1 MKNNKQYTL
10 PVPITD
16 VKEEDS
22 LDKLTKRY
30 EKLIEPSKLSKFGD
44 KVIDVLPEQVK
55 KLGTGV
61 GHAISEQ
68 ELYIQSMKIVAD
80 GFKIVEEHAAK
91 FTISE
96 KSILKKLNEIVP
108 HNNITS
114 LNEVCLARGYD
125 ISKLVSSYKNKDIG
139 LAFVE
144 GGITGI
150 FGFAGLPFNLVLS
163 TFLYY
168 RAVQSI
174 AMYYGYDVKNDA
186 NELVISSEVF
196 MSALSPGR
204 SDANGLTDII
214 GKVML
219 ISKATAVKQ
228 AAKKSWGEMAS
239 RNGLELL
246 IAQMRALA
254 NISAKNA
261 LEKAGKKGLE
271 QSIFKDVFEQIGR
284 KLTLKTVQR
293 AVPVISGLI
302 SACFDTAQMNKVLE
316 YADVFYNKRYILEKQ
331 YRIDCIVGVINDEI
345 IIENMEELNT

>member
-1 MKNNKQYTL
+1 M
-10 PVPITD
+10 
-16 VKEEDS
+16 
-22 LDKLTKRY
+22 
-30 EKLIEPSKLSKFGD
+30 SKFGD

-61 GHAISEQ
+61 GHAQ

-125 ISKLVSSYKNKDIG
+125 ISKLVSSYKTKDIG
-139 LAFVE
+139 LAFAE

-168 RAVQSI
+168 RAVQSV

-204 SDANGLTDII
+204 SDTNGVTDIIGKVMLISKATAVKQAAKKSWELVISSEVFMSALSPGRSDTNGVTDII

-239 RNGLELL
+239 RGGIELL
-246 IAQMRALA
+246 ITQMRALA
-254 NISAKNA
+254 NISAKKA

-284 KLTLKTVQR
+284 KLALKTVQR

-302 SACFDTAQMNKVLE
+302 GACFDTAQMNKVLE

-331 YRIDCIVGVINDEI
+331 YRKR
-345 IIENMEELNT
+345 TRAKYF

>member
-1 MKNNKQYTL
+1 MKNNNQYTL
-10 PVPITD
+10 PVPIID

-30 EKLIEPSKLSKFGD
+30 EKLVEPSKLSKLGG
-44 KVIDVLPEQVK
+44 KVIDVLPEPVK

-61 GHAISEQ
+61 GNSISEQ

-80 GFKIVEEHAAK
+80 GFKIVEEYAIK

-96 KSILKKLNEIVP
+96 ESILKKINEIVP
-108 HNNITS
+108 NNNISS

-125 ISKLVSSYKNKDIG
+125 ISKLVGSYKTKDIG

-196 MSALSPGR
+196 ISALSPRR
-204 SDANGLTDII
+204 SDTTGLTDII

-219 ISKATAVKQ
+219 IGKAEAVKQ
-228 AAKKSWGEMAS
+228 VAKKGGGEMAAK
-239 RNGLELL
+239 GGVELL

-254 NISAKNA
+254 HKSAKKA

-271 QSIFKDVFEQIGR
+271 KSIFKDVFEQIGR
-284 KLTLKTVQR
+284 KLALKTVQR
-293 AVPVISGLI
+293 SVPVISGVI
-302 SACFDTAQMNKVLE
+302 GACFDTAQMNKVLE

-331 YRIDCIVGVINDEI
+331 YRIDCIVGVINDES